1 LIKGNRATVLEKPH
15 SAILTEATAQ
25 KLFGNSDPIGK
36 TITHYA
42 GDTTSFVVTGIM
54 KNVPQNSQQQFDA
67 LSGNIANFAK
77 NRLPDLDGIN
87 YWTPQGAAKD
97 PNYKADFPAINPL
110 AGNFYQF
117 FPFSSMW
124 NVDGS
129 YFKVK
134 YLMAG
139 YNIPRAI
146 TSKLKVKNI
155 RVYGLV
161 DNVLII
167 KNKHNNMPDPEAV
180 DQLGV
185 YSGGMYP
192 QPHKFTF
199 GLDVQL

>member
-1 LIKGNRATVLEKPH
+1 VINTF
-15 SAILTEATAQ
+15 Q
-25 KLFGNSDPIGK
+25 
-36 TITHYA
+36 
-42 GDTTSFVVTGIM
+42 
-54 KNVPQNSQQQFDA
+54 QQQFDA